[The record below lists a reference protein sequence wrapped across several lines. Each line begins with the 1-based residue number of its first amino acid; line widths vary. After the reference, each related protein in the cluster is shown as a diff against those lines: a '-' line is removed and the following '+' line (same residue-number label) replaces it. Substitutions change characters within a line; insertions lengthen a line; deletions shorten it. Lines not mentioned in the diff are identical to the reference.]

1 MHQRDPQ
8 HPGWLSVAHAHRASS
23 LATGVRCCLVSGV
36 LKAAASRPKEL
47 LAPAVL
53 PGGVATPRRLLVG
66 LMGIHRHADSPE
78 SSRIVREATQ
88 HPAKPGIVELR
99 LRRATLGHALAKGHG
114 VWFKTLDDTLGQGV
128 DKALLPST
136 QPFPKA
142 PALEN
147 TTGAVHSTGL
157 LAVHPEAPAGQAP
170 HPGRAWPV
178 RASPADRSR
187 AWGQRAAPWWSRRPT
202 PPARREFAARRHR
215 RWADRAWPC
224 FFSSCAL
231 LALSPPL

>member
-170 HPGRAWPV
+170 HPGRAGPCEQAPQIAPELGDNALPPGGQDD
-178 RASPADRSR
+178 RLLPQGESSPLEGTGGGLIERGLAS
-187 AWGQRAAPWWSRRPT
+187 SRRV
-202 PPARREFAARRHR
+202 H
-215 RWADRAWPC
+215 C
-224 FFSSCAL
+224 
-231 LALSPPL
+231 